1 VALGLV
7 VAEVRK
13 EGVSGRRSWSWSPRW
28 GRRASVG
35 AARPRGHRGG
45 EGGCRWAPLVVVV
58 AEVGKE
64 DVGGRPSWSPRW
76 GRRASVGAPRG
87 RGHQGGEGGRR
98 WVPLMVILVTVR
110 AEVARRLP
118 PPPHHAA
125 ANRLRLAMPP
135 PTASASPS
143 PATAMP
149 PPTAQIV
156 ASPKP
161 EKREKREDRMR
172 GEKREGTQREDKK
185 GDDPRAEIFFGL
197 ARAPVGFDFLAA
209 RRAWSLVSVV

>member
-1 VALGLV
+1 MKNQFLKIKKHRSVAAQIRV
-7 VAEVRK
+7 EDPA
-13 EGVSGRRSWSWSPRW
+13 
-28 GRRASVG
+28 
-35 AARPRGHRGG
+35 
-45 EGGCRWAPLVVVV
+45 EGGGGCAQIRRREEAALSLVV

-64 DVGGRPSWSPRW
+64 GVGGRRSASWSLKW

-87 RGHQGGEGGRR
+87 RGHRGGEGGRR
-98 WVPLMVILVTVR
+98 WVPLVVILVAVG

-118 PPPHHAA
+118 PPPRHAA
-125 ANRLRLAMPP
+125 ADRLRLTMPP
-135 PTASASPS
+135 PTASTSPS

-172 GEKREGTQREDKK
+172 GEKRERTQREDKK
-185 GDDPRAEIFFGL
+185 GDDPHAEIFFSL

-209 RRAWSLVSVV
+209 HRARALVLVV

>member
-7 VAEVRK
+7 VAEVGK
-13 EGVSGRRSWSWSPRW
+13 EGIGGRRSALWSPRW

-35 AARPRGHRGG
+35 T
-45 EGGCRWAPLVVVV
+45 
-58 AEVGKE
+58 
-64 DVGGRPSWSPRW
+64 
-76 GRRASVGAPRG
+76 PRG
-87 RGHQGGEGGRR
+87 RGRRGEEGGRR
-98 WVPLMVILVTVR
+98 WVPLVVVLIAVG

-118 PPPHHAA
+118 PPPRHAVA
-125 ANRLRLAMPP
+125 DRLRLTMPP

-143 PATAMP
+143 PAAAML

-172 GEKREGTQREDKK
+172 GEKRERTQ
-185 GDDPRAEIFFGL
+185 
-197 ARAPVGFDFLAA
+197 
-209 RRAWSLVSVV
+209 